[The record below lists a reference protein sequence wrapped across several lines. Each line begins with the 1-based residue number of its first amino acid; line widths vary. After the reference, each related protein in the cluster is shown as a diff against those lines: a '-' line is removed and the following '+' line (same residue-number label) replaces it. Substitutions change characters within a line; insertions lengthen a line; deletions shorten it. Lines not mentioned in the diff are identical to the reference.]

1 VLDTPSATGMKP
13 LKKKKGFAIKKGP
26 KPPPAD
32 PLLSGGA
39 PARFPDG
46 SLIPNDQ
53 LPWNQLTNEEL
64 ARLRKRMKKN
74 AAWTPS
80 VTMIVRE
87 LELLGRGPNNR
98 GSFREQ
104 WEGKD
109 EIFIGPEEGG
119 IGDPQKILPDETT
132 GSRENKGMKLNRAK
146 KRKRE
151 EEKKERALEA
161 ERLGLDPV
169 EEEKKHLA
177 EEERQR
183 KEQQLKRRK
192 KKEEEQEEEETI
204 KADEED
210 AEREADEKAA
220 QEEVESERVL
230 AEAAAA
236 AQANE
241 QVETRAKE
249 AEAQAKSEAEA
260 EEAAKV
266 SHKKA
271 EQERQEKS
279 AKEKAAT
286 EDGKISAEA
295 SAADTAAKRS
305 NPSESDD
312 ELSDVPDLEEPPVI
326 STEAPPKP
334 RNRASKR
341 TSARPASRPPR
352 GISATPRPK
361 RGAAISNV
369 PAPSPPPTVGM
380 TTRKRSQSV
389 TPARSAASTKASAG
403 KKPSTAKRPAAGARR
418 RKRGGGGGETVDTNE
433 EADEDLNKYCLCN
446 EISRGT
452 MVACENDEVSV
463 SNDAVSM
470 AAKLIDCQCPKVWFH
485 IGCVNLSKEEAE
497 KEDLKWYCPICE
509 DNTHGR
515 RGTKRRRKN

>member
-1 VLDTPSATGMKP
+1 MKP
-13 LKKKKGFAIKKGP
+13 SKKKKGFAIKKGP

-46 SLIPNDQ
+46 TLIPNDQ

-80 VTMIVRE
+80 ITMIVRE

-109 EIFIGPEEGG
+109 EIIIGPEEGG

-132 GSRENKGMKLNRAK
+132 GSRENKGIKLNRAK

-169 EEEKKHLA
+169 EEEKKYLA

-183 KEQQLKRRK
+183 KEQLLKRRK
-192 KKEEEQEEEETI
+192 KKEEEQEEEEEEEETA
-204 KADEED
+204 KVDEED
-210 AEREADEKAA
+210 VEREAAEKTA
-220 QEEVESERVL
+220 QEEVQGERAS

-241 QVETRAKE
+241 EAETRAKK
-249 AEAQAKSEAEA
+249 AEAHAKAEAEA

-266 SHKKA
+266 SQERA
-271 EQERQEKS
+271 EQERQEKA
-279 AKEKAAT
+279 AKEKAA
-286 EDGKISAEA
+286 EDARISAEA
-295 SAADTAAKRS
+295 SAAETAAAKKS
-305 NPSESDD
+305 NPPESDD

-326 STEAPPKP
+326 NTEAPPKP

-352 GISATPRPK
+352 AISATPRPK
-361 RGAAISNV
+361 RGVANAPV
-369 PAPSPPPTVGM
+369 PSPPPAAGM
-380 TTRKRSQSV
+380 ATRKRSQSI

-403 KKPSTAKRPAAGARR
+403 KKPSTAKRPAAGTRR

-452 MVACENDEVSV
+452 MVACENDDVSV
-463 SNDAVSM
+463 SKDVAIM
-470 AAKLIDCQCPKVWFH
+470 AAKLIECQCPKVWFH